1 MSKNYKK
8 IKKYYDMGLYTDA
21 MVANFVVKGQI
32 TAEEYE
38 LITGNPYEAQF
49 VKDYI
54 FRSNSPKIFASFIE
68 FFSSFKMN

>member
-38 LITGNPYEAQF
+38 LITGNPYEA
-49 VKDYI
+49 
-54 FRSNSPKIFASFIE
+54 
-68 FFSSFKMN
+68 

>member
-8 IKKYYDMGLYTDA
+8 IKKYYDMGLHTDV

-38 LITGNPYEAQF
+38 LITGNPYEA
-49 VKDYI
+49 
-54 FRSNSPKIFASFIE
+54 
-68 FFSSFKMN
+68 